1 MKSMRVL
8 YHDNCFDGVSSAAVF
23 SRFYKQ
29 CVDASAA
36 IEYEGLTHKAGQSIG
51 PDSFGPDENAIVDF
65 KYNASGKL
73 TWWFDHHE
81 SAFLSSDDEAH
92 FRRDKSGHKFHDPSF
107 KSCTKYIAHV
117 TKTVFGMSAPD
128 LDELIYWADII
139 DGAQFTS
146 AEAAVQLREPAMK
159 LMLVIEAAHSSS
171 LIHKIIHDLQSK
183 TLAQVIDEP
192 EIRQT
197 FEGLYTHHLES
208 IDIMRKAAHFKDG
221 VIEFDVSDY
230 DLDGYNKFIPYYLF
244 PQSVYC
250 VGVSQSPLRAKVSV
264 GTNPWTPRERQH
276 NLAKLCEQYGGGGH
290 AVVAAISFKPDEL
303 DTARAAARE
312 IAQKLQNDL
321 RS

>member
-1 MKSMRVL
+1 
-8 YHDNCFDGVSSAAVF
+8 
-23 SRFYKQ
+23 
-29 CVDASAA
+29 
-36 IEYEGLTHKAGQSIG
+36 
-51 PDSFGPDENAIVDF
+51 
-65 KYNASGKL
+65 
-73 TWWFDHHE
+73 
-81 SAFLSSDDEAH
+81 
-92 FRRDKSGHKFHDPSF
+92 
-107 KSCTKYIAHV
+107 
-117 TKTVFGMSAPD
+117 MSAPD
-128 LDELIYWADII
+128 LDELVYWADII

-159 LMLVIEAAHSSS
+159 LMLVIEAAHSSD
-171 LIHKIIHDLQSK
+171 LIHKIIQDLQSK

-197 FEGLYTHHLES
+197 FEGLYKHHLES
-208 IDIMRKAAHFKDG
+208 IDIMRNAAHFKDG

-290 AVVAAISFKPDEL
+290 AVVAAISFKPDAL